1 MSIQST
7 NGDRSTAFM
16 KTMQQSL
23 FVLVF
28 LPAMV
33 LICNFFFD
41 TQAGGERYL
50 VDLSKS
56 VPDLPEGM
64 LGAEQIRAALARMAL
79 DEQPV
84 NIMDDKL
91 NDVVCQVF
99 ESSPYV
105 ERVTKLE
112 RKFPGGLKVGLE
124 FKQPLTAVEANGRF
138 VLVDQ
143 YGELLPLRVERDQV
157 VRPLITI
164 HPGGDSS
171 IDPGEFTEDWF
182 LSALKEGVAVLK
194 DISARNDHPSLDDII
209 ITAID
214 ISNFGGRIDPKKAEI
229 SLAIDRQW
237 FDSKTSKQKATMLTW
252 GRSTEHPLSLV
263 ELPVQKKLDHLE
275 LVIRARANGIAGLR
289 HIDLRFEKVYFVE

>member
-1 MSIQST
+1 MAVQST
-7 NGDRSTAFM
+7 NGDRSTAFV
-16 KTMQQSL
+16 KTMRQSL

-28 LPAMV
+28 LPVMI

-41 TQAGGERYL
+41 AQAGGERYL

-56 VPDLPEGM
+56 VPDIPEGM
-64 LGAEQIRAALARMAL
+64 LGAKEIHAALSRMAL

-91 NDVVCQVF
+91 DDMVCQVF
-99 ESSPYV
+99 ESSPFV

-124 FKQPLTAVEANGRF
+124 FKQPVTAVEANGRF

-143 YGELLPLRVERDQV
+143 YGELLPLRVEADQV
-157 VRPLITI
+157 VPPLITI
-164 HPGGDSS
+164 HPGGDSN

-182 LSALKEGVAVLK
+182 LSAVKEGVAVLK
-194 DISARNDHPSLDDII
+194 DIWSYNDHPALDDITV
-209 ITAID
+209 TAID
-214 ISNFGGRIDPKKAEI
+214 VSNFGGRIDPKKAEI
-229 SLAIDRQW
+229 SLATDQQW
-237 FDSKTSKQKATMLTW
+237 FDAKTSKQRATMLTW

-263 ELPVQKKLDHLE
+263 ELPVEKKLDHLE
-275 LVIRARANGIAGLR
+275 LVIRARANGISGLR